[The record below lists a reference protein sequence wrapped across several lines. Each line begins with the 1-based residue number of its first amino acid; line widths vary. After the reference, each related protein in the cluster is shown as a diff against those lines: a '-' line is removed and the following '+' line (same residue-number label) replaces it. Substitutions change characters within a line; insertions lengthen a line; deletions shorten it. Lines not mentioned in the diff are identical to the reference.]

1 MCGIVGFYP
10 CCKINDSV
18 EVLKCMLTRI
28 KHRGPDQSGILLT
41 QDIGLGSV
49 RLSIIDIDNGRMP
62 LSNEDDRLWIVFNG
76 EIYNYLDL
84 KKDLLQKGHVFKT
97 TTDTEV
103 VLHLY
108 EEYGVECLN
117 QLNGQFAIAIWDSLK
132 KELFLARDRVGIRPL
147 FYCKHDGGIVFAS
160 EMKALFEHPQIEAQI
175 SSLALSQI
183 FTFWTTLSPLT
194 IFKDIFEVQPGHFIL
209 ANDKEI
215 REEKYWELPL
225 CKSEEYQDLTIDEA
239 IDKFR
244 ILFSDAV
251 KIRLKAD
258 VPVGAYLSG
267 GLDSSITTSFIKANI
282 QSQLQTFS
290 LSFEDKEYDEAEYQK
305 KAVDFFETEHRSI
318 QCVQDDISQKI
329 ADIIWHLESPILRSA
344 PAPMGL
350 LSGLVKKN
358 DIKVVITGEGA
369 DELLGGYNIFKEAI
383 IRQFWARNPQSKIRP
398 LLLKRLYPYMS
409 QMNGAKA
416 LNLFF
421 SYKLTETDSL
431 VYSHLLRWKN
441 TSRIKQYL
449 SDHFKSELNDYDPV
463 QELEAKLGERF
474 KGVDLLS
481 RAQWLEINL
490 FMSGYLLSSQGDRMA
505 MANSVEGRYPF
516 LDHRIIEFC
525 MQLPPEF
532 KLKCLDEKFLLKK
545 MMRGQLPDAILNR
558 PKQAYRSP
566 SVSYADSDYVKDLLS
581 NEAIESAGLFNPDRV
596 KKLSM
601 KMNSGKNISEVDKMA
616 FMGILSTQIL
626 NDLFVKKHKKALNK
640 SELIDCKL
648 TLLN

>member
-225 CKSEEYQDLTIDEA
+225 CKSEEYQYLTIDEA

-318 QCVQDDISQKI
+318 QCVQDDISQRI

-474 KGVDLLS
+474 EGVDLLS

>member
-1 MCGIVGFYP
+1 
-10 CCKINDSV
+10 
-18 EVLKCMLTRI
+18 
-28 KHRGPDQSGILLT
+28 
-41 QDIGLGSV
+41 
-49 RLSIIDIDNGRMP
+49 
-62 LSNEDDRLWIVFNG
+62 
-76 EIYNYLDL
+76 
-84 KKDLLQKGHVFKT
+84 
-97 TTDTEV
+97 
-103 VLHLY
+103 
-108 EEYGVECLN
+108 
-117 QLNGQFAIAIWDSLK
+117 
-132 KELFLARDRVGIRPL
+132 
-147 FYCKHDGGIVFAS
+147 
-160 EMKALFEHPQIEAQI
+160 
-175 SSLALSQI
+175 
-183 FTFWTTLSPLT
+183 
-194 IFKDIFEVQPGHFIL
+194 
-209 ANDKEI
+209 
-215 REEKYWELPL
+215 
-225 CKSEEYQDLTIDEA
+225 
-239 IDKFR
+239 
-244 ILFSDAV
+244 
-251 KIRLKAD
+251 
-258 VPVGAYLSG
+258 
-267 GLDSSITTSFIKANI
+267 
-282 QSQLQTFS
+282 
-290 LSFEDKEYDEAEYQK
+290 
-305 KAVDFFETEHRSI
+305 
-318 QCVQDDISQKI
+318 
-329 ADIIWHLESPILRSA
+329 
-344 PAPMGL
+344 MGL

>member
-194 IFKDIFEVQPGHFIL
+194 VFKDIFEVQPGHFIL

-318 QCVQDDISQKI
+318 QCVQDDISQRI

-525 MQLPPEF
+525 MKLPPEF

>member
-421 SYKLTETDSL
+421 SYKLTETNSL

-474 KGVDLLS
+474 EGVDLLS